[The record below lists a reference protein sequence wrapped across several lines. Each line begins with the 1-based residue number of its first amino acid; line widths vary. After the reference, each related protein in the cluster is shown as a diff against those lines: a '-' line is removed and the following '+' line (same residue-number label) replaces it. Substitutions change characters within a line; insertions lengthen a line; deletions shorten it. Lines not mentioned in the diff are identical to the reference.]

1 VDEPPGTFF
10 ADAPAQGHV
19 AEDGSAQDGNGLCTR
34 FAAAASAASA
44 ASAGVAANHYDY
56 RVAGLVS

>member
-44 ASAGVAANHYDY
+44 GVAANHYDY